1 MDSLKVPMDTYKKF
15 NFHAGLNKFWLCL
28 SKYRRYFLFQTIQ
41 VEYFFVA
48 SLMMLSKE
56 ETVGTHATDGI
67 ESLRSRWTGPENSKT
82 DVQPSKIQM
91 CN

>member
-1 MDSLKVPMDTYKKF
+1 MASSDKFSNSVAAKK
-15 NFHAGLNKFWLCL
+15 GRV
-28 SKYRRYFLFQTIQ
+28 SKYRRYFLFRTIR

-67 ESLRSRWTGPENSKT
+67 ASLRSRWTGPENSKI
-82 DVQPSKIQM
+82 DV
-91 CN
+91 

>member
-1 MDSLKVPMDTYKKF
+1 MASSDKFSNSVAAKK
-15 NFHAGLNKFWLCL
+15 GRV
-28 SKYRRYFLFQTIQ
+28 SKYRRYFLFRTIG

-67 ESLRSRWTGPENSKT
+67 ASLRSRWMGPENSKIN
-82 DVQPSKIQM
+82 V
-91 CN
+91 